1 MIILLVGFPKVDGLG
16 LNPWIENSL
25 IICPGAR
32 IDKTKT
38 RHICKFIVIDE
49 EWSWESP
56 HMISDVIRR
65 DQSSKNFRQHS
76 ITLISPFEGM
86 KVHNI
91 SKITTG
97 KTSVEGVESFEFKN
111 GILEKTMTKSSR
123 SREH

>member
-1 MIILLVGFPKVDGLG
+1 MNFGELENLNDSELFDLQNKISEIVKQRNLEKGDLEEIIDNSFNVGFPKVDGLG

-56 HMISDVIRR
+56 HMIS
-65 DQSSKNFRQHS
+65 
-76 ITLISPFEGM
+76 
-86 KVHNI
+86 
-91 SKITTG
+91 
-97 KTSVEGVESFEFKN
+97 EGVESFEFKN
-111 GILEKTMTKSSR
+111 GILEKTMTKASR